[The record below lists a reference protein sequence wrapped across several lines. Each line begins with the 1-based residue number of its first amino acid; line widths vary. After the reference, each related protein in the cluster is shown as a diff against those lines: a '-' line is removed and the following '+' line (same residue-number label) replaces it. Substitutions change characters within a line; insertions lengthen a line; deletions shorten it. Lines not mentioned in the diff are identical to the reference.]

1 MTLFAAASAGD
12 PVREIAWLVPA
23 ALALHVAEEAPGF
36 ADWARRHA
44 STEYSDGDF
53 VKINALGVGTTMAA
67 AVAVA
72 RGYGGRP
79 FLLAFYAAGVTQQA
93 LWNPVFHAGTT
104 VAWREYSPGL
114 VTSLTLFVPLWTL
127 ITRRVLASGLLRR
140 RGVLAAVAAGGAL
153 HAAAV
158 AQQVFRVGRR

>member
-1 MTLFAAASAGD
+1 MRSDTHVGD
-12 PVREIAWLVPA
+12 PVRRLLWLVPA

-36 ADWARRHA
+36 AGWARRHA
-44 STEYSDGDF
+44 SPDYSAGDF
-53 VKINALGVGTTMAA
+53 VKINALGLATTMAA
-67 AVAVA
+67 TAAVA

-79 FLLAFYAAGVTQQA
+79 VSVAFYAAGVTQQA

-104 VAWREYSPGL
+104 IAWREYSPGL
-114 VTSLTLFVPLWTL
+114 VTSLTLFLPLWTV
-127 ITRRVLASGLLRR
+127 ITREVLATGLLRPRRVLG
-140 RGVLAAVAAGGAL
+140 AVAAGGAL